1 MRKLQLFRSQCD
13 VFKRQLQELQVKA
26 ADETKRADKAAFE
39 AQRNSDKLAALQ
51 REKEVTLFRFTFPIL
66 SLCEFSLEIQTQHA
80 LQDYHLST
88 SRVVVHAKL
97 SSFDRCRPCAR
108 KTHSCWKTLTTSAAP
123 SQSRVSAK
131 ASKSCAILSHTT
143 CFCVNWTRWKV
154 I

>member
-66 SLCEFSLEIQTQHA
+66 SLCEFSLEIQTRSSR
-80 LQDYHLST
+80 LSPLNI
-88 SRVVVHAKL
+88 SCCRSCKVV
-97 SSFDRCRPCAR
+97 F
-108 KTHSCWKTLTTSAAP
+108 
-123 SQSRVSAK
+123 
-131 ASKSCAILSHTT
+131 
-143 CFCVNWTRWKV
+143 F
-154 I
+154 